1 MIVFEMR
8 KPKALSMPALVEG
21 IEPAHLKFKFVI
33 EANGVDYGFPA
44 VMEGDNIK
52 FVIPA
57 LDTIAQDLQE
67 GTYKAKLEVSAL
79 TEGDKGF
86 YMQPWAE
93 EVRVKKSVVVQVAEA
108 VDPEPEK
115 VEEVKN
121 VNLKLAAMFSEENVE
136 EECTTTAKE
145 DINKKLSK
153 KKNDAMRKKFLN

>member
-33 EANGVDYGFPA
+33 EAKGVDYGFPA

-57 LDTIAQDLQE
+57 LETVVNELQE
-67 GTYKAKLEVSAL
+67 GIYKAKLEVSAL

-93 EVRVKKSVVVQVAEA
+93 EVRIKKSIVVQVAEA
-108 VDPEPEK
+108 IDPEPEK
-115 VEEVKN
+115 VEEVKT
-121 VNLKLAAMFSEENVE
+121 VNLKLAQMFSEENVE
-136 EECTTTAKE
+136 ENVVGIIDQEE
-145 DINKKLSK
+145 DKRKKD
-153 KKNDAMRKKFLN
+153 KNEKMRKKFLD

>member
-57 LDTIAQDLQE
+57 LDDVVHGLQE
-67 GTYKAKLEVSAL
+67 GNYKAKLEVSAL

-93 EVRVKKSVVVQVAEA
+93 EIRVKQSVMVKVEEA
-108 VDPEPEK
+108 IDPEPEK
-115 VEEVKN
+115 VEEAEKVN
-121 VNLKLAAMFSEENVE
+121 VKLASMFSEVTIT
-136 EECTTTAKE
+136 EECGKDHKKE
-145 DINKKLSK
+145 EKEE
-153 KKNDAMRKKFLN
+153 KKNPKMREKFLS

>member
-44 VMEGDNIK
+44 VMEGDNVK

-57 LDTIAQDLQE
+57 LETVVHDLKA
-67 GTYKAKLEVSAL
+67 GKYKAKLEVSAL

-86 YMQPWAE
+86 YMQPWGE
-93 EVRVKKSVVVQVAEA
+93 EIRIKQSVKIQVAEA
-108 VDPEPEK
+108 VEPEPEP
-115 VEEVKN
+115 VEESVK
-121 VNLKLAAMFSEENVE
+121 VNLKLAAVFSESNIE
-136 EECTTTAKE
+136 EECGAEEEEK
-145 DINKKLSK
+145 DDKK
-153 KKNDAMRKKFLN
+153 KKNEKMRSKFLD

>member
-21 IEPAHLKFKFVI
+21 IEPSHLKFKFVI

-57 LDTIAQDLQE
+57 LETVVHELQA
-67 GTYKAKLEVSAL
+67 GIYKAKLEVSAL

-93 EVRVKKSVVVQVAEA
+93 EVRIKQSVKIQVAEA

-115 VEEVKN
+115 VEEVKQ

-136 EECTTTAKE
+136 EDEGCVEPEKKE
-145 DINKKLSK
+145 KKD
-153 KKNDAMRKKFLN
+153 KNDAMRRKFLD

>member
-21 IEPAHLKFKFVI
+21 IEPKHLKFKFVI
-33 EANGVDYGFPA
+33 EANGVHYGFPA
-44 VMEGDNIK
+44 IMEGDNIK

-57 LDTIAQDLQE
+57 LETVVHDLQA

-93 EVRVKKSVVVQVAEA
+93 EVRVKQSVKIQVAEA
-108 VDPEPEK
+108 IDPEPEK
-115 VEEVKN
+115 VEEIKR

-136 EECTTTAKE
+136 ECGETDTEKE
-145 DINKKLSK
+145 DKLKKD
-153 KKNDAMRKKFLN
+153 KNEKMRKKFLD